1 MNKIKKILFNQ
12 LIFILSFFFK
22 TKKDHW
28 ILSLD
33 GGGGSSFSE
42 NNINLAKYLIK
53 YQKHLNIHLVSKKS
67 FKTFGKYL
75 VKPLSIK
82 YLYYLLISKV
92 QIVENDIHYDLPCY
106 RSRSTFKVVLFHGMA
121 VKQIYH
127 SSRFIRKSYEKNLWN
142 YIKRGLV
149 GFCFSDEYDLISVT
163 NQFHKN
169 KYIEAF
175 KNQNVHILGMPR
187 NDALNQSKEIK
198 SKILS
203 RLKIKNQIKKIFIYL
218 PTFRDSSISFKEYE
232 NQLIF
237 NKTLNFILRKKNSI
251 LIAKQHFF
259 YQNNFVEKKTLK
271 QRYKK
276 QSNIYLIDESFLT
289 FDLLNLA
296 DCLITDYSGVYFDFL
311 NLKKE
316 IIFYCYDLKKYLSK
330 DRKFYFN
337 YFDTKFTPGKKI
349 FYENE
354 LIQEIKT
361 SIKKS
366 KKKYNKKKLLD
377 ANLKFNEIPV
387 GQSSKLVYKFIN
399 NKITK

>member
-1 MNKIKKILFNQ
+1 
-12 LIFILSFFFK
+12 
-22 TKKDHW
+22 
-28 ILSLD
+28 
-33 GGGGSSFSE
+33 
-42 NNINLAKYLIK
+42 
-53 YQKHLNIHLVSKKS
+53 
-67 FKTFGKYL
+67 
-75 VKPLSIK
+75 
-82 YLYYLLISKV
+82 
-92 QIVENDIHYDLPCY
+92 
-106 RSRSTFKVVLFHGMA
+106 
-121 VKQIYH
+121 
-127 SSRFIRKSYEKNLWN
+127 
-142 YIKRGLV
+142 
-149 GFCFSDEYDLISVT
+149 
-163 NQFHKN
+163 
-169 KYIEAF
+169 
-175 KNQNVHILGMPR
+175 
-187 NDALNQSKEIK
+187 
-198 SKILS
+198 
-203 RLKIKNQIKKIFIYL
+203 
-218 PTFRDSSISFKEYE
+218 
-232 NQLIF
+232 
-237 NKTLNFILRKKNSI
+237 
-251 LIAKQHFF
+251 
-259 YQNNFVEKKTLK
+259 LK

-276 QSNIYLIDESFLT
+276 QSNIYLIDESFFT